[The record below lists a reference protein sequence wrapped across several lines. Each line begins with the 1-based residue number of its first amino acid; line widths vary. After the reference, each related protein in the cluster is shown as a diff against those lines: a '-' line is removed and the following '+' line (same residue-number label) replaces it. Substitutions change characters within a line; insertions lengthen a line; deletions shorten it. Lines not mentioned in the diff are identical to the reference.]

1 LKIHREDTVL
11 YKKKV
16 YLIVA
21 MMMMLAFS
29 TGCQGNIDDSA
40 QKATAKEVIKDMRVR
55 KALSLAID
63 RNAIVEEVTKGG
75 EMPATGYIPPGVH
88 DSKGIDFRETSG
100 DFGIDPTGAD
110 TEEAKR
116 LLSEAGFPD
125 GEGFPT
131 IEILYN
137 TNDQQRAVAQAIQEM
152 WKQNLNINTTIA
164 NQEFG
169 VFMENRFQG
178 NFEISAGAW
187 FGDYSDPMTF
197 LDMFTSY
204 SGNNVAFWKNEEF
217 DKAVEDSK
225 TLKGAERDEK
235 LYRAEELMMGD
246 SILMP
251 LFYYTSPL
259 MVQNRVSDW
268 EYTSIG
274 QWYFGNTETDDSR
287 LVWNLSAEPDTLDP
301 AFVSSKD
308 GGHIINNT
316 FEGLMRE
323 IDGEYLPA
331 MAESYEISG
340 DQTTYTFHL
349 RDAAWSDGKPVTAHD
364 FEYAWKRAMSPE
376 VASWYGYQMFYI
388 KGAMEYYEG
397 SATADEVGIEVI
409 DDKTLKVEL
418 AGPTPYFLELTAFFT
433 YMPVRE
439 DIVEQDPEGWAMN
452 PDLAVSNGPFVVA
465 DYKLGNMMLKANPD
479 YWNKDSVKLEEVEV
493 LMIVDEFTQLAA
505 LESGEID
512 VIETVPNQEIPR
524 LMLEDDRF
532 QIRPALG
539 TYFYVFNLKE

>member
-1 LKIHREDTVL
+1 MVL
-11 YKKKV
+11 V
-16 YLIVA
+16 
-21 MMMMLAFS
+21 LAFS
-29 TGCQGNIDDSA
+29 SGCSGNVEEPE
-40 QKATAKEVIKDMRVR
+40 KEATAKEVIKDMSVR
-55 KALSLAID
+55 KALSLAVD

-75 EMPATGYIPPGVH
+75 EMPATGYIPFGVH
-88 DSKGIDFRETSG
+88 DSKGNDFREMSG

-116 LLSEAGFPD
+116 LLAEAGFPD

-137 TNDQQRAVAQAIQEM
+137 TNDQQKAVAEAIQEM
-152 WKQNLNINTTIA
+152 WKQNLNINATIA
-164 NQEFG
+164 NQEWG

-197 LDMFTSY
+197 LEMYTSY
-204 SGNNVAFWKNEEF
+204 SGNNVAFWSNEEF

-225 TLKGAERDEK
+225 IMHGAERDEK
-235 LYRAEELMMGD
+235 LYKAEELMMGD
-246 SILMP
+246 SIVMP

-274 QWYFGNTETDDSR
+274 QWYFGHAETDDAR
-287 LVWNLSAEPDTLDP
+287 LVWNLSAEPDTIDP

-308 GGHIINNT
+308 GGHIVNNT

-323 IDGEYLPA
+323 IDGEYVPA
-331 MAESYEISG
+331 MAESYEISD

-397 SATADEVGIEVI
+397 SGTADEVGIEVI
-409 DDKTLKVEL
+409 DEQTLKVEL

-439 DIVEQDPEGWAMN
+439 DIVEKDPEGWAQN
-452 PDLAVSNGPFVVA
+452 PELSVTNGPFA
-465 DYKLGNMMLKANPD
+465 LSDYKFGSMMLRANPE
-479 YWNKDSVKLEEVEV
+479 YWNKDSVKLEEIEV
-493 LMIVDEFTQLAA
+493 LMIVDESTQLAA

-512 VIETVPNQEIPR
+512 VIETVPNQEITR
-524 LMLEDDRF
+524 LLLEDDRF

-539 TYFYVFNLKE
+539 TYFYVFNLQE

>member
-1 LKIHREDTVL
+1 MVL
-11 YKKKV
+11 V
-16 YLIVA
+16 
-21 MMMMLAFS
+21 LAFS
-29 TGCQGNIDDSA
+29 TGCSGNVEEPE
-40 QKATAKEVIKDMRVR
+40 KEATAKEVIKDMSVR
-55 KALSLAID
+55 KALSLAVD

-75 EMPATGYIPPGVH
+75 EMPATGYIPFGVH
-88 DSKGIDFRETSG
+88 DAKGNDFRELSG
-100 DFGIDPTGAD
+100 DFGKGATGAD

-116 LLSEAGFPD
+116 LLAEAGFPD

-137 TNDQQRAVAQAIQEM
+137 TNDQQKAVAEAIQEM
-152 WKQNLNINTTIA
+152 WKQNLNINATIA
-164 NQEFG
+164 NQEWG

-197 LDMFTSY
+197 LEMYTSY
-204 SGNNVAFWKNEEF
+204 SGNNVAFWSNEEF

-225 TLKGAERDEK
+225 IMHGAERDEK
-235 LYRAEELMMGD
+235 LYKAEELMMGD
-246 SILMP
+246 SIVMP

-274 QWYFGNTETDDSR
+274 QWYFGHAETDDAR
-287 LVWNLSAEPDTLDP
+287 LVWNLSAEPDTIDP

-308 GGHIINNT
+308 GGHIVNNT

-323 IDGEYLPA
+323 IDGEYVPA
-331 MAESYEISG
+331 MAESYEISD

-397 SATADEVGIEVI
+397 SGTADEVGIEVI
-409 DDKTLKVEL
+409 DEQTLKVEL

-439 DIVEQDPEGWAMN
+439 DIVEKDPEGWAQN
-452 PDLAVSNGPFVVA
+452 PELSVTNGPFA
-465 DYKLGNMMLKANPD
+465 LSDYKFGSMMLRANPE
-479 YWNKDSVKLEEVEV
+479 YWNKDSVKLEEIEV
-493 LMIVDEFTQLAA
+493 LMIVDESTQLAA

-512 VIETVPNQEIPR
+512 VIETVPNQEITR
-524 LMLEDDRF
+524 LLLEDDRF

-539 TYFYVFNLKE
+539 TYFYVFNLQE

>member
-1 LKIHREDTVL
+1 M

-16 YLIVA
+16 HLIVA
-21 MMMMLAFS
+21 MVMVLAFS
-29 TGCQGNIDDSA
+29 TGCSVNVEEPA
-40 QKATAKEVIKDMRVR
+40 KEATAKEVIKDMKVR
-55 KALSLAID
+55 KALSLAVD

-88 DSKGIDFRETSG
+88 DSKGNDFRETSG

-110 TEEAKR
+110 AEEAKR
-116 LLSEAGFPD
+116 LLAEAGFPD

-137 TNDQQRAVAQAIQEM
+137 TNDQQKAVAEAIQEM
-152 WKQNLNINTTIA
+152 WKQNLNINATIA
-164 NQEFG
+164 NQEWG

-197 LDMFTSY
+197 LDMYTSY
-204 SGNNVAFWKNEEF
+204 SGNNVAFWTNEEF
-217 DKAVEDSK
+217 DKALEDSK
-225 TLKGAERDEK
+225 ILHGAERDEK
-235 LYRAEELMMGD
+235 LYKAEELMMGD
-246 SILMP
+246 SIVMP
-251 LFYYTSPL
+251 LFYFTSPL
-259 MVQNRVSDW
+259 MVQKRVSDW

-274 QWYFGNTETDDSR
+274 QWYFGDANTDDAR
-287 LVWNLSAEPDTLDP
+287 LVWNLSAEPDTIDP

-308 GGHIINNT
+308 GGHIVNNI

-323 IDGEYLPA
+323 TDGEYVPA
-331 MAESYEISG
+331 MAESYEISD
-340 DQTTYTFHL
+340 DQMTYTFHL

-397 SATADEVGIEVI
+397 SGTADEVGIEVI

-439 DIVEQDPEGWAMN
+439 DIVEKDPQGWAQN
-452 PDLAVSNGPFVVA
+452 PELSVTNGPFVIS
-465 DYKLGNMMLKANPD
+465 DYKFGNIMLRANPE
-479 YWNKDSVKLEEVEV
+479 YWNKDSVKLEEIEV
-493 LMIVDEFTQLAA
+493 LMIVDESTQLAA

-524 LMLEDDRF
+524 LLLEDDRF

-539 TYFYVFNLKE
+539 TYFYVFNLQE

>member
-1 LKIHREDTVL
+1 L
-11 YKKKV
+11 YKKKAHF
-16 YLIVA
+16 IVA
-21 MMMMLAFS
+21 MVMVLAFS
-29 TGCQGNIDDSA
+29 TGCAGNVDEPA
-40 QKATAKEVIKDMRVR
+40 KEATAKEVIKDIRVR
-55 KALSLAID
+55 KALSLAVD

-88 DSKGIDFRETSG
+88 DSKGNDFREMSG
-100 DFGIDPTGAD
+100 DFGIDPIGSD

-116 LLSEAGFPD
+116 LLAEAGFPD

-137 TNDQQRAVAQAIQEM
+137 TNDQQKAVAEAIQEM
-152 WKQNLNINTTIA
+152 WKQNLNINATIA
-164 NQEFG
+164 NQEWG

-197 LDMFTSY
+197 LEMYTSY
-204 SGNNVAFWKNEEF
+204 SGNNVAFWSNEEF

-225 TLKGAERDEK
+225 ILNGAERDEK
-235 LYRAEELMMGD
+235 LYKAEELMMGD
-246 SILMP
+246 SIVMP
-251 LFYYTSPL
+251 LFYFTSPL

-274 QWYFGNTETDDSR
+274 QWYFGNADTDDSR
-287 LVWNLSAEPDTLDP
+287 LVWNLSAEPDTVDP
-301 AFVSSKD
+301 AYVSSKD
-308 GGHIINNT
+308 GGHIVNNT

-331 MAESYEISG
+331 MAESYEISD

-397 SATADEVGIEVI
+397 SGTADEVGIEVI

-433 YMPVRE
+433 YMPVRQ
-439 DIVEQDPEGWAMN
+439 DIVEKDPEGWSMK
-452 PDLAVSNGPFVVA
+452 PDLSVTNGPFVVS
-465 DYKLGNMMLKANPD
+465 DYKFGNMMLRANPE
-479 YWNKDSVKLEEVEV
+479 YWNRDSVKLEEIEV
-493 LMIVDEFTQLAA
+493 LMIVDEFTQLKA

-524 LMLEDDRF
+524 LLLEDDRF

-539 TYFYVFNLKE
+539 TYFYVFNLK